1 MFSHGLDNECQRF
14 QVAQRLG
21 RTIAAIALIQLA
33 LSNIGTGGLQ
43 EGGRQCLD
51 EQEERESGENA
62 AGGYIM

>member
-1 MFSHGLDNECQRF
+1 MSAVSGCS
-14 QVAQRLG
+14 G

-43 EGGRQCLD
+43 EGGRQFLD